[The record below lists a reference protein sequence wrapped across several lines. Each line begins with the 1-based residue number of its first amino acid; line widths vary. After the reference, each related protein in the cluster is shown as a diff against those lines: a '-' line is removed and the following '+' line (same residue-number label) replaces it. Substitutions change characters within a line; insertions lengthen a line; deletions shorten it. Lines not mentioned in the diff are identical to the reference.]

1 LRRWRPTHTLDVV
14 VTREHADD
22 LNGTRTNNRCDEQG
36 VTMRSSASTCD
47 TILDL
52 IDHCLAEYDAVAS
65 DSRPDH
71 GRSPR
76 DQRVLSPSAYVVN
89 A

>member
-1 LRRWRPTHTLDVV
+1 MRRSESR
-14 VTREHADD
+14 
-22 LNGTRTNNRCDEQG
+22 
-36 VTMRSSASTCD
+36 CD

-65 DSRPDH
+65 GSRPDH

-76 DQRVLSPSAYVVN
+76 GRRVLSPSAY
-89 A
+89 

>member
-1 LRRWRPTHTLDVV
+1 
-14 VTREHADD
+14 
-22 LNGTRTNNRCDEQG
+22 
-36 VTMRSSASTCD
+36 MRSSASTCD

>member
-1 LRRWRPTHTLDVV
+1 
-14 VTREHADD
+14 
-22 LNGTRTNNRCDEQG
+22 
-36 VTMRSSASTCD
+36 MRSPASTCD

-52 IDHCLAEYDAVAS
+52 IDDCLAEYDADAS
-65 DSRPDH
+65 DTRPDH

-76 DQRVLSPSAYVVN
+76 DQRVLSPSAYLIN